1 MYASDHMEDVKNRFR
16 RLPHLIVMNPSEG
29 RDTGMCVA
37 DSALTYH

>member
-1 MYASDHMEDVKNRFR
+1 MPVITWKMSRTRFR
-16 RLPHLIVMNPSEG
+16 GLPHLIVMNPSEG